1 MFFSPTAAC
10 DLAVFLY
17 ATMYFVHYV
26 YLGCLKI
33 QLCNMPVNN
42 RSVIDERRQKLF
54 ALLTRGMKGY
64 EIARELNT
72 DQVQKNHT

>member
-1 MFFSPTAAC
+1 
-10 DLAVFLY
+10 
-17 ATMYFVHYV
+17 
-26 YLGCLKI
+26 
-33 QLCNMPVNN
+33 MPVNN

-72 DQVQKNHT
+72 DQLQKNHTYTVIIDYYI